1 MFASWHELHDAAV
14 AALGRGAGIIAHAAV
29 ETYSVLTRLP
39 PPHRAPAPI
48 VTAFLEAR
56 FGSRWLGLSEAQHR
70 RTIASL
76 PALGIEGG
84 ATYDA
89 LIAAAAVRANATLVS
104 CDERAMKVY
113 AAIGADVEFVA

>member
-1 MFASWHELHDAAV
+1 MG
-14 AALGRGAGIIAHAAV
+14 ALGRRAGIIAHAAV
-29 ETYSVLTRLP
+29 ETYSVFTRLP

-56 FGSRWLGLSEAQHR
+56 FGPRWLGLSEAEQR

-104 CDERAMKVY
+104 CDERALRVY
-113 AAIGADVEFVA
+113 AAIGAEVELVT